1 MTEEKRDFRR
11 TLQEFTV
18 KALKAT
24 IKGILLY
31 GIYLVLTIFMTPVSE
46 IVPSFQQKIETF
58 IMIYICLMVVGE
70 LSAGTIF
77 QHFLSAAKALF
88 VIFYLI
94 FALRSGV
101 IGVTFQNVNL
111 VVDLRLFL
119 VTAMLL
125 SLVGF
130 AKSMLQTINF
140 LNEKA
145 ESPHI

>member
-1 MTEEKRDFRR
+1 MTEERRGFRK
-11 TLQEFTV
+11 TLQKFTV

-31 GIYLVLTIFMTPVSE
+31 GIYLVLTIFLTPVSE
-46 IVPSFQQKIETF
+46 IVPSFQHTIETF
-58 IMIYICLMVVGE
+58 VMIYICLMVVGE

-88 VIFYLI
+88 VIIYLI
-94 FALRSGV
+94 FALGNGV
-101 IGVTFQNVNL
+101 ISVAFQNVNI
-111 VVDLRLFL
+111 VVNLRLFL
-119 VTAMLL
+119 VIAMLL

-145 ESPHI
+145 EPPHI